1 MELNQRVE
9 TLRLRLAS
17 PLSFLIVNLNSI
29 VNVMLY
35 VTSLLYLD
43 NMSNHMNNPYGEEQG
58 STQNPLN

>member
-1 MELNQRVE
+1 MELNRRVE
-9 TLRLRLAS
+9 VVRWHLAT
-17 PLSFLIVNLNSI
+17 PLLFSFVNLNSI

-43 NMSNHMNNPYGEEQG
+43 NMSGHMNNPYGEEQG